1 MAVDPQA
8 VAQSM
13 PFARALGI
21 EVTAAVPDEVR
32 GGLDW
37 TPERCTTGG
46 VLHGAA
52 LMALGD
58 TLGAICAFLNLPA
71 GAATTTIESKTN
83 FFRAVRGGRVE
94 AVTRPLHVGRRVIVV
109 QTDVTEPR
117 GIGVGVVHAKPER
130 ARVAQREDAQARP
143 FDGNRRRPEPPM
155 VRVNRPAQRSVA
167 DPEGAV
173 LYLQVTRTA
182 RATTS
187 SPASASTAR
196 G

>member
-1 MAVDPQA
+1 MPVDPQA

-71 GAATTTIESKTN
+71 GAAATTIESKAN
-83 FFRAVRGGRVE
+83 FFRAVRGGRAG
-94 AVTRPLHVGRRVIVV
+94 AVTRPLHARR
-109 QTDVTEPR
+109 R
-117 GIGVGVVHAKPER
+117 GIGR
-130 ARVAQREDAQARP
+130 
-143 FDGNRRRPEPPM
+143 
-155 VRVNRPAQRSVA
+155 
-167 DPEGAV
+167 
-173 LYLQVTRTA
+173 
-182 RATTS
+182 
-187 SPASASTAR
+187 
-196 G
+196 

>member
-1 MAVDPQA
+1 MPVDPQA

-83 FFRAVRGGRVE
+83 FFRAVRGR
-94 AVTRPLHVGRRVIVV
+94 
-109 QTDVTEPR
+109 
-117 GIGVGVVHAKPER
+117 
-130 ARVAQREDAQARP
+130 RVAQVTQT
-143 FDGNRRRPEPPM
+143 
-155 VRVNRPAQRSVA
+155 Q
-167 DPEGAV
+167 AV
-173 LYLQVTRTA
+173 LTD
-182 RATTS
+182 
-187 SPASASTAR
+187 
-196 G
+196 

>member
-71 GAATTTIESKTN
+71 GAAPPTIESETD
-83 FFRAVRGGRVE
+83 FFRGAAGGR
-94 AVTRPLHVGRRVIVV
+94 AAAGAAPRHPGGRG
-109 QTDVTEPR
+109 DV
-117 GIGVGVVHAKPER
+117 
-130 ARVAQREDAQARP
+130 
-143 FDGNRRRPEPPM
+143 
-155 VRVNRPAQRSVA
+155 RPA
-167 DPEGAV
+167 PG
-173 LYLQVTRTA
+173 
-182 RATTS
+182 
-187 SPASASTAR
+187 P
-196 G
+196 